1 MLLQSLIQAK
11 LEQLEQTLVFLCLMR
26 SNSVR
31 SSPLKLFFFFFPTF
45 DQEYDGE
52 RNSEGERHGRGKA
65 RLPNGDTYDGEYEHG
80 FRSGQVRQ

>member
-1 MLLQSLIQAK
+1 
-11 LEQLEQTLVFLCLMR
+11 MR
-26 SNSVR
+26 LDSVR
-31 SSPLKLFFFFFPTF
+31 SSPLKQFFFTF

-65 RLPNGDTYDGEYEHG
+65 YLPNGDTYDGEYKHG